1 MMLKKHLVMDKQKV
15 ERWFDGKCESIM
27 SAIDA
32 AITVNDLYC
41 IEPYLDE
48 LSTMCKFI
56 EACCGR
62 KFDYAE
68 QKYEEVSKFYDRKH
82 DTMLTRTM

>member
-1 MMLKKHLVMDKQKV
+1 MDKQKV
-15 ERWFDGKCESIM
+15 EWWFDKKCESIL

-48 LSTMCKFI
+48 ISTLCKFV
-56 EACCGR
+56 ETCCGQ
-62 KFDYAE
+62 KCDYAE
-68 QKYEEVSKFYDRKH
+68 RKYAEISRAYDRKH
-82 DTMLTRTM
+82 DTMLTRLA